1 MENELKNE
9 ILRVIANAQATYL
22 KALEPE
28 NRNDMGYPY
37 TAGYSRAALFEIQQL
52 LESV

>member
-1 MENELKNE
+1 MENDLKQK
-9 ILRVIANAQATYL
+9 ILRLISDAQAAYL
-22 KALEPE
+22 KSLEPE

-37 TAGYSRAALFEIQQL
+37 TAGYSRAALFEIQDL